1 MHIAKEGTPLYLWC
15 IRDYF
20 CISYLWILTSL
31 LVICNENPSSEF
43 LMSIAIIVLEVLSDS
58 FFQIPN
64 I

>member
-1 MHIAKEGTPLYLWC
+1 MRIAKEGTPFYLWC

-43 LMSIAIIVLEVLSDS
+43 LMSIETL
-58 FFQIPN
+58 F
-64 I
+64 